1 MYENTR
7 QACTVVFNIKRKEKI
22 NKITNNIS
30 YNKHCCA
37 ISYTCVN
44 KEGDSKKNAKKTIK
58 VLLVF

>member
-1 MYENTR
+1 MKTLGKHALLCSISKEE
-7 QACTVVFNIKRKEKI
+7 RKS

-44 KEGDSKKNAKKTIK
+44 KEGDSKKNANKTIK

>member
-37 ISYTCVN
+37 MSYTCVN
-44 KEGDSKKNAKKTIK
+44 KEGDS
-58 VLLVF
+58 